1 MTPCQGKEET
11 MKIHEVVKLTNVS
24 ARSIRYYEKMG
35 LIKAVRSSNNYRTY
49 SKEHLKIIER
59 IQLFI
64 SAGVPLSK
72 IKYIVPCTLHTDRV
86 PMCRDLEEM
95 FFDEV
100 KKIDQRIKDLKSSK
114 KILLKII
121 ENREIVE

>member
-1 MTPCQGKEET
+1 

-24 ARSIRYYEKMG
+24 ARSIRYYEKME
-35 LIKAVRSSNNYRTY
+35 LIRPIRNSSNYRTY

-86 PMCRDLEEM
+86 PMCRELEAM

-100 KKIDQRIKDLKSSK
+100 EKIDKKIKDLKKSK
-114 KILLKII
+114 KILLEII

>member
-1 MTPCQGKEET
+1 
-11 MKIHEVVKLTNVS
+11 MKINEVAEQTGVS
-24 ARSIRYYEKMG
+24 ARCIRYYEKME
-35 LIKAVRSSNNYRTY
+35 LIKPSRNASNYRVY

-64 SAGVPLSK
+64 TAGIPLSK

-100 KKIDQRIKDLKSSK
+100 EKIDQRIKELRHSK

-121 ENREIVE
+121 EKREIVE

>member
-1 MTPCQGKEET
+1 MR
-11 MKIHEVVKLTNVS
+11 INEVVKKTNVS

-35 LIKAVRSSNNYRTY
+35 LIKPQRSSNNYRTY
-49 SKEHLKIIER
+49 TKEHLKIIER

-64 SAGVPLSK
+64 STGIPLSK

-100 KKIDQRIKDLKSSK
+100 EALEQRIKDLKKSK